1 MRELFPKNNKEKGER
16 KMIKKMCGIGIAAMA
31 AVTCMAVP
39 AFADDATTIDFWY
52 HDGNDV
58 SNAYWQEIIAK
69 FEEKYPEY
77 KVNYTGLPAESY
89 MTKYTTAIATGTAPD
104 VVDLR
109 DTDIATMVGMNCV
122 TELSDIISG
131 FEEVDSY
138 NQAGLDVTRSFAN
151 DGGLYCLPIYSTLN
165 ICWADTALMD
175 EKGIEIPTTQTELL
189 DDCEKYAD
197 PDNNKYFFSL
207 RGGSGCTENIFDFIF
222 TYANI
227 DYMFEEDGTCVLSQP
242 IFAEALDKYASIYW
256 NGWTSSDSLTNGFTE
271 MVAEFGSGTSMFI
284 MHNSSSYAQHL
295 ANLGEGNFKNVKP
308 LANEEGTVVT
318 KALSAVGLAI
328 MNTTENQ
335 DAAAAFVEFV
345 ANAEND
351 EIICA
356 AELVYESDW
365 IKNDP
370 YNLVY
375 SEMTTDENV
384 KWLTYPFW
392 LNEFSDFTSSYV
404 APGWQAVLLKER
416 TSEEVLTEWADFLTN
431 AQKSYL
437 ESIG

>member
-1 MRELFPKNNKEKGER
+1 
-16 KMIKKMCGIGIAAMA
+16 
-31 AVTCMAVP
+31 
-39 AFADDATTIDFWY
+39 
-52 HDGNDV
+52 
-58 SNAYWQEIIAK
+58 
-69 FEEKYPEY
+69 
-77 KVNYTGLPAESY
+77 
-89 MTKYTTAIATGTAPD
+89 
-104 VVDLR
+104 
-109 DTDIATMVGMNCV
+109 
-122 TELSDIISG
+122 
-131 FEEVDSY
+131 
-138 NQAGLDVTRSFAN
+138 
-151 DGGLYCLPIYSTLN
+151 
-165 ICWADTALMD
+165 
-175 EKGIEIPTTQTELL
+175 
-189 DDCEKYAD
+189 
-197 PDNNKYFFSL
+197 
-207 RGGSGCTENIFDFIF
+207 
-222 TYANI
+222 
-227 DYMFEEDGTCVLSQP
+227 MFEEDGTCVLSQP

-308 LANEEGTVVT
+308 LANDEGTVVT

-328 MNTTENQ
+328 MNSTEHQ

-351 EIICA
+351 EFICA
-356 AELVYESDW
+356 TEGRVPMNELVYESDW
-365 IKNDP
+365 FKNDP

-416 TSEEVLTEWADFLTN
+416 TSEEVLKEWADFLTN

-437 ESIG
+437 ESIEK